1 MTVQGPMAPQAGG
14 ASVNIPKNN
23 NAMARGPFSRL
34 KDWAN
39 DWIIQQLSKRHVQ
52 RFLTHNFFTRSTARR
67 DARDL
72 YDICVGFSYSQTLR
86 CCVEL
91 NLFQLLHDTP
101 MGLADL
107 AAHLDVPKQNLQVLL
122 ESATALKLLRQRTDQ
137 TYAVGRLGTAVLA
150 DPGIAVIVRHHDLL
164 YRDLAQ
170 PVDVLTTPLKSD
182 MAAFWAY
189 TQDDKVGDI
198 DPSLANNYS
207 EVMAATQSTVADLV
221 LGAYDFSKH
230 TDLLDAG
237 CGTGTFAMAVA
248 AQHANLN
255 LTLYDL
261 PPVIELAGPKV
272 EASVIDATRMT
283 LVPGNFADGSLPT
296 GQDIVCL
303 IRVLHDQSDESA
315 SALLAKARAA
325 LKPGGTILIAETLA
339 GSDAAE
345 RIGRVYFGWFLL
357 AMGRGRA
364 RSPGQ
369 VSQLLRESGFK
380 DVREHST
387 SLPMIV
393 RVITAQR

>member
-1 MTVQGPMAPQAGG
+1 MTVQGPVTSEVDE
-14 ASVNIPKNN
+14 ASVNTRKIGSS
-23 NAMARGPFSRL
+23 MAPGLFSRL

-39 DWIIQQLSKRHVQ
+39 DWIIRQLSKRHVQ
-52 RFLTHNFFTRSTARR
+52 RFLTHNFLSRATARR

-86 CCVEL
+86 CCVQL
-91 NLFQLLHDTP
+91 DLFQLLQDNP

-107 AAHLDVPKQNLQVLL
+107 SLHLNIPGQNLQVLL

-150 DPGIAVIVRHHDLL
+150 DPGISVIVRHHDLL

-170 PVDVLTTPLKSD
+170 PVDVLTSPLQSD

-198 DPSLANNYS
+198 DPSLASNYS
-207 EVMAATQSTVADLV
+207 DVMAATQSTVADLV

-230 TDLLDAG
+230 KRLLDAG

-248 AQHANLN
+248 DHYTNLH

-261 PPVIELAGPKV
+261 PPVIDLARSRV
-272 EASVIDATRMT
+272 EASAQDSTRVT
-283 LVPGNFADGSLPT
+283 LVPGNFADGSLPAD
-296 GQDIVCL
+296 QDIVCL

-315 SALLAKARAA
+315 SALLAKAREA
-325 LKPGGTILIAETLA
+325 LRPGGTILIAETLA

-364 RSPGQ
+364 RSPAQ
-369 VSQLLRESGFK
+369 VSQLLRESGFAG
-380 DVREHST
+380 VREHST